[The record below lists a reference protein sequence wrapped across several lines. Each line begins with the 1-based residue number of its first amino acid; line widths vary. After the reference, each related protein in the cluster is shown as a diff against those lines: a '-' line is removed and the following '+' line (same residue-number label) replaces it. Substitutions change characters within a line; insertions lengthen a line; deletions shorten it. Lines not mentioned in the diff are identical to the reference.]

1 MNRRAVGRT
10 KVVRD
15 IGNRLSGH
23 RYYALA
29 SKNAN
34 TIIASLFKNSYF
46 SMSNFHIS
54 RMIHRL
60 KFCGTNEPLR
70 SEASE
75 PCHGRTNGQII
86 YNV

>member
-10 KVVRD
+10 KGVRD
-15 IGNRLSGH
+15 IGNRSGH

-29 SKNAN
+29 SKNGN
-34 TIIASLFKNSYF
+34 TIIALLFKSSYF
-46 SMSNFHIS
+46 SMSNCHIS

-60 KFCGTNEPLR
+60 KFGGTNEPLR

-75 PCHGRTNGQII
+75 PLSRT
-86 YNV
+86 YDLPKYL